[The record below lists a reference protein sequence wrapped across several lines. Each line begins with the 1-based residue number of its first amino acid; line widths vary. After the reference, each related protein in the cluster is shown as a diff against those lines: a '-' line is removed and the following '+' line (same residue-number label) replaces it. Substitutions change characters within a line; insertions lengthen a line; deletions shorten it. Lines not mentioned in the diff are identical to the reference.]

1 MNKSS
6 KAWLSIVGIG
16 EDGLEGVPDA
26 GRHLIDNAEIVIG
39 GERHLEMLP
48 ADHRAQKFT
57 WRSPLKDTIAD
68 IRGWQ
73 GRPVCVLATGDP
85 MSYGIGVT
93 LGREFGHDALTVLP
107 AVGAFSL
114 AAARLGWPLY
124 APDVECLTLHGR
136 PLETINLYLRD
147 GARLL
152 ILSEDGKTPQQ
163 LADHLTGLGYGD
175 SKITVLE
182 HMDGPKENH
191 LEGVAASWGHAKG
204 ADLNTMAVKLVAG
217 PQAQAYSRLAGLP
230 DDAFQHDGKM
240 TKREV
245 RAATL
250 ASLSPQPGELLWDVG
265 GGSGSIAIEWMRA
278 GGEAITIERDSE
290 RCNAIAHNAARL
302 GTPRLRIVE
311 GNLPDALDGLP
322 QPKAIFIGG
331 GLSVDGLM
339 DRCWEALPNGGR
351 LVANAVTAEGEM
363 QLFQAYEKW
372 GGGLSRIAV
381 SRLTAVG
388 PHHGWKPLMPVTHF
402 CARKG

>member
-1 MNKSS
+1 MNKSN

-16 EDGLEGVPDA
+16 EDGLEGVPAA

-39 GERHLEMLP
+39 GERHLDMLP
-48 ADHRAQKFT
+48 ADHKAERFT

-107 AVGAFSL
+107 TVGAFSL
-114 AAARLGWPLY
+114 AAARLGWPLH
-124 APDVECLTLHGR
+124 APDVDCLTLHGR
-136 PLETINLYLRD
+136 PLETINLHLRD

-152 ILSEDGKTPQQ
+152 ILSEDGQTPKQ
-163 LADHLTGLGYGD
+163 LADHLTELGYGD
-175 SKITVLE
+175 SELLVLE

-191 LEGVAASWGHAKG
+191 LAGTAKDWYHAAG
-204 ADLNTMAVKLVAG
+204 ADLNTIAVSLVAG
-217 PQAQAYSRLAGLP
+217 HGAQVYSRLAGLP

-250 ASLSPQPGELLWDVG
+250 ASLAPQPGELLWDVG

-278 GGEAITIERDSE
+278 GGEAITIEKDAA
-290 RCNAIAHNAARL
+290 RCAAIAHNAARL
-302 GTPRLRIVE
+302 GTPRLRIIE
-311 GNLPDALDGLP
+311 GELPDALDGLA
-322 QPKAIFIGG
+322 QPNAIFIGG
-331 GLSVDGLM
+331 GLTVSGLLE
-339 DRCWEALPNGGR
+339 RCWDMLPQGGR
-351 LVANAVTAEGEM
+351 LAANAVTAEGEM
-363 QLFQAYEKW
+363 QLFQAHEKW
-372 GGGLSRIAV
+372 GGELSRIAV
-381 SRLTAVG
+381 SRLVAVG
-388 PHHGWKPLMPVTHF
+388 PHHGWKPFMPVTHF

>member
-1 MNKSS
+1 MNKNNQ
-6 KAWLSIVGIG
+6 AWLSIVGIG
-16 EDGLEGVPDA
+16 EDGLEGVPAA
-26 GRHLIDNAEIVIG
+26 GRTLIDKAEVVIG
-39 GERHLEMLP
+39 GLRHLEMLP
-48 ADHRAQKFT
+48 ADHRGEKLT

-68 IRGWQ
+68 IRALE

-114 AAARLGWPLY
+114 AAARLGWPIY
-124 APDVECLTLHGR
+124 APNVDCLTLHGR
-136 PLETINLYLRD
+136 PLETINLHLRD

-152 ILSEDGKTPQQ
+152 ILSEDGLTPKQ
-163 LADHLTGLGYGD
+163 LADHLTALGYGD
-175 SKITVLE
+175 SELIVLE
-182 HMDGPKENH
+182 HMDGPKEKH
-191 LEGVAASWGHAKG
+191 LRGLAKDWSHPAG
-204 ADLNTMAVKLVAG
+204 ADLNSIAVTLVAG
-217 PQAQAYSRLAGLP
+217 PDAQVYSRLAGLP
-230 DDAFQHDGKM
+230 DDAFRHDGKM

-250 ASLSPQPGELLWDVG
+250 ASLAPQPGELLWDVG

-278 GGEAITIERDSE
+278 GGEAITIEKDTE
-290 RCNAIAHNAARL
+290 RCAAIAHNAARL

-311 GNLPDALDGLP
+311 GELPDALNGLA

-331 GLSVDGLM
+331 GLSVDGLLE
-339 DRCWEALPNGGR
+339 RCWDALPAAGR
-351 LVANAVTAEGEM
+351 LAANAVTAEGETE
-363 QLFQAYEKW
+363 LFQAYQKW
-372 GGGLSRIAV
+372 GGELSRIAV

-388 PHHGWKPLMPVTHF
+388 PHHGWKPFMPVTHF